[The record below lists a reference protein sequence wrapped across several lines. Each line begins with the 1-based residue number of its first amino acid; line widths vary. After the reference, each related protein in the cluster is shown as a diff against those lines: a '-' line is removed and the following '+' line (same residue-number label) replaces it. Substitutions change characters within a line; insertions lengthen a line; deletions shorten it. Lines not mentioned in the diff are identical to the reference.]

1 MPYPPFRLARRRV
14 SATIWDIVFHFPS
27 LLTATACQNCHYFR
41 DGLKAAYWRKACTI
55 LPLKI
60 LSNLVVLD
68 LYFPIF
74 KGIYILQGFE
84 DSERRSAHQTVR
96 FDLHK
101 TRDTLCISSPWDA
114 AHSRTADIVI
124 CKTTYFVINSPM
136 WPELPGLHLTFN
148 LKPKPHWTSP
158 TLHECSK
165 PQNLDGNNQTQ
176 SIASSQKKRFGHKY
190 LTANDGNGWKW
201 KKPWSNPSPGHSWR
215 SCTQQHQCGC
225 HHQLQACNL
234 FSQYQDLQT
243 NVWESSPSVK
253 ISSK

>member
-41 DGLKAAYWRKACTI
+41 DGLKAAHWRKACTI

-60 LSNLVVLD
+60 LSNLMVLD

-74 KGIYILQGFE
+74 KSRWILQGCE
-84 DSERRSAHQTVR
+84 DSERWSAHQTYIGQEIPCA
-96 FDLHK
+96 F
-101 TRDTLCISSPWDA
+101 
-114 AHSRTADIVI
+114 
-124 CKTTYFVINSPM
+124 
-136 WPELPGLHLTFN
+136 LHLEMQ
-148 LKPKPHWTSP
+148 P
-158 TLHECSK
+158 TLAQLTLLSAK
-165 PQNLDGNNQTQ
+165 PPQCDQNCQVFTWHSIWNPNLIEHLPHCTNAGSQNLDGNNQTQ

-190 LTANDGNGWKW
+190 LTTNDSDGWKW

-243 NVWESSPSVK
+243 NIWESSPSVK
-253 ISSK
+253 ISS